1 MKMRDINVRLPTN
14 IHPEQYKVGS
24 PHARL
29 SQNPHQV
36 HLIPFIVEDNFTIA
50 GHVEISLN
58 VGLGENLE
66 FKFFKVSEPS
76 DNITLHLHDIIVHEK
91 DVTVQVMI
99 RQTRFCIKWQ
109 IYYFSLSK
117 TDTGEMLEIVGH
129 GYDEERQ
136 FYIVHLAK
144 VFNTISLNPKF
155 TFKELL
161 TRRLPHPVF
170 CWTFSSRGT
179 WTTSWPASTGAPT
192 PRPAPGRKP
201 TSPPLSSKPLTQEEP
216 FHVSMNIIINLW

>member
-161 TRRLPHPVF
+161 TRRLPPPVF

-201 TSPPLSSKPLTQEEP
+201 TSPPPSSKPLTQEEP

>member
-36 HLIPFIVEDNFTIA
+36 HLIPFIIEDNFTIA

-144 VFNTISLNPKF
+144 VFNTISLSLKF

-170 CWTFSSRGT
+170 C
-179 WTTSWPASTGAPT
+179 
-192 PRPAPGRKP
+192 
-201 TSPPLSSKPLTQEEP
+201 
-216 FHVSMNIIINLW
+216 